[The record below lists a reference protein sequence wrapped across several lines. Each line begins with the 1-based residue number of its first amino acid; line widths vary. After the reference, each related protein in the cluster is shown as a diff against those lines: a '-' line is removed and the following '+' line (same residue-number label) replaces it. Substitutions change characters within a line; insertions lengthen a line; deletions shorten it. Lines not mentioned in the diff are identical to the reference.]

1 MEDIKVWYLGLSN
14 RQKLFFLATVGANLA
29 VQGRSATTETLPV
42 MNELHHRLFQEIG
55 AVAIELGA
63 YETHWDYLVSEAS
76 AHNLTE
82 DLAAAMDAAL
92 DSMFVLSSQK

>member
-1 MEDIKVWYLGLSN
+1 MDDIKVWYLGLTN
-14 RQKLFFLATVGANLA
+14 RQKLFFLAAVGANLA
-29 VQGRSATTETLPV
+29 VQGRGATTETLSG
-42 MNELHHRLFQEIG
+42 MNELHHKLFQEIG

-63 YETHWDYLVSEAS
+63 YATHWDYVVSEAN

-92 DSMFVLSSQK
+92 DSMFVLPSQK